1 MSKDIRI
8 EEYGPEMAPAWDAH
22 VAASNNGTLFHT
34 QAFLGYHE
42 GRTAA
47 GFRHLLFHRGGKL
60 AAVLPMGTDPDG
72 DGSEW
77 RSPFGASFGGLV
89 TADTGYAHH
98 QDVIAA
104 FLLHAESRGA
114 RRMRITPAPACYHR
128 QADAAP
134 EFLLLR
140 NGFRLENR
148 ELCQAIDLSALPA
161 GDPSATYAYA
171 CQKQIRKAERLGLEV
186 KPMDD
191 LAVFHALLTENRA
204 KHGVSPTHGL
214 EHLVRLRERIPG
226 AFHLFGA
233 YQAGVLE
240 AATLAFAAN
249 PKTLLN
255 FYTCHRD
262 EAAGSGAAN
271 LVNHHVIRWAREKG
285 FGYYDFGTSSLRME
299 PNEGLI
305 RFKES
310 FGGGAVLRDTYV
322 WEPS

>member
-1 MSKDIRI
+1 M
-8 EEYGPEMAPAWDAH
+8 
-22 VAASNNGTLFHT
+22 
-34 QAFLGYHE
+34 
-42 GRTAA
+42 
-47 GFRHLLFHRGGKL
+47 
-60 AAVLPMGTDPDG
+60 
-72 DGSEW
+72 EW
-77 RSPFGASFGGLV
+77 RSPYGASFGGFV
-89 TADTGYAHH
+89 TADNQYAHH
-98 QDVIAA
+98 QDLIGA

-114 RRMRITPAPACYHR
+114 RKVRITPPPACYHR
-128 QADAAP
+128 QADSAL
-134 EFLLLR
+134 EFLLMR
-140 NGFRLENR
+140 NGFRLESR
-148 ELCQAIDLSALPA
+148 DLCQAIDLSALPP
-161 GDPSATYAYA
+161 GDPLPTYAYA
-171 CQKQIRKAERLGLEV
+171 CEKQIRKAERLGLEV
-186 KPMDD
+186 RPMDD
-191 LAVFHALLTENRA
+191 LAAFHSMLVDNRA
-204 KHGVSPTHGL
+204 KHGVAPTHAL
-214 EHLVRLRERIPG
+214 EHLKRLRDRIPA

-233 YQAGVLE
+233 YNAGVLE

-249 PKTLLN
+249 PKALLN